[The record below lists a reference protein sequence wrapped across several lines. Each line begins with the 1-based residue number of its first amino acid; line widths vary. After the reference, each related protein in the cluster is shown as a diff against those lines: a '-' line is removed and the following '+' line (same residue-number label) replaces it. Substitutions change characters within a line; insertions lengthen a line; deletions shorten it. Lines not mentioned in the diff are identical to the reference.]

1 MPFVSLASFHQIRIG
16 VAKGASLTLYMRP
29 QQILLT
35 AIFDDGVALEALPCS
50 VVVESATTGAVT
62 TDYELLTAAASL
74 LRGRIHIVTL
84 WTAPHSTH
92 S

>member
-1 MPFVSLASFHQIRIG
+1 
-16 VAKGASLTLYMRP
+16 MRP